1 MESLKKNE
9 TNKIILVVSY
19 KNIYIYI
26 YICGGQMLLIG
37 FGSSNRS
44 QEQVEYV
51 HACATPSSSPSSSPH
66 RCI

>member
-1 MESLKKNE
+1 
-9 TNKIILVVSY
+9 
-19 KNIYIYI
+19 
-26 YICGGQMLLIG
+26 MLLIG

>member
-1 MESLKKNE
+1 MESLKKKNE

-19 KNIYIYI
+19 KNI

-51 HACATPSSSPSSSPH
+51 HACATPSSSPH